1 MRKLVN
7 AAMAYTAAL
16 VIAHYV
22 LPHGWLLI
30 CAAVPAALSLPALA
44 LRGNLRVRAMI
55 LLLSSAV
62 GFLWYWGYG
71 AAFAA
76 PAEELAGQTRYVT
89 ARVTDYG
96 ADKGNYSVVYVRLEE
111 ANLPRA
117 KVAVYDFYGH
127 MPQLSPGD
135 MIRAELSFSTASES
149 YGEVTDV
156 YSSRGIFVRASLESK
171 PENLGRAA
179 FSFLYF
185 PKVIA
190 EWVREATGAVFSGET
205 RAYMEA
211 LLIGSNGGLYQD
223 RPLYNAITGSG
234 ILHTV
239 AVSGMH
245 LAYLWG
251 FLSLILTNKRMV
263 MTLGIPAV
271 WVFAVMA
278 GFTPSVARAAF
289 TLTMA
294 AVAPLLRR
302 ENDAPTALSAILLI
316 LLLENPFA
324 VGSISLQLSF
334 SAMAGILLLSGRIN
348 SWLNSVWK
356 RPENKPA
363 VIRRFIIASLSSTLG
378 AIILTTPVG
387 ALHFGAV
394 SLVSPLTNL
403 LVLWVIPFS
412 FIGGYA
418 AVFLGAVLPPL
429 GMAAAWLVSISVKY
443 IIFVAKLLSSLP
455 FAVIYTANS
464 LTGWWLIF
472 SYAVFLYA
480 WWRKGKARFRPLVPI
495 SVSVTALAV
504 LLAATAVYYNSGAF
518 VTAIDV
524 GQGQCLA
531 VFQGC
536 NTVLIDCGGGGKWRN
551 AGDTAADYLIAR
563 GRTRVDMLV
572 LTHLH
577 ADHANGVSALM
588 SRMDV
593 RYLALP
599 ADAED
604 EDGLVGEII
613 SAALRSG
620 TEIMYVSEDTDAA
633 VGGISLRLYEPLG
646 AGDLNERGIIVIA
659 SVGDYDMLVT
669 GDVNVAVERLLVDS
683 AALPDFELLVA
694 GHHGSKYATSYELL
708 DAVRAETA
716 IISVGYNNYG
726 HPTREALW
734 RLSAYG
740 MTVFRTD
747 QMGTVTLRI
756 DKNG

>member
-1 MRKLVN
+1 M
-7 AAMAYTAAL
+7 
-16 VIAHYV
+16 
-22 LPHGWLLI
+22 
-30 CAAVPAALSLPALA
+30 C
-44 LRGNLRVRAMI
+44 
-55 LLLSSAV
+55 SSD
-62 GFLWYWGYG
+62 L
-71 AAFAA
+71 
-76 PAEELAGQTRYVT
+76 
-89 ARVTDYG
+89 
-96 ADKGNYSVVYVRLEE
+96 
-111 ANLPRA
+111 
-117 KVAVYDFYGH
+117 
-127 MPQLSPGD
+127 
-135 MIRAELSFSTASES
+135 
-149 YGEVTDV
+149 
-156 YSSRGIFVRASLESK
+156 
-171 PENLGRAA
+171 
-179 FSFLYF
+179 
-185 PKVIA
+185 
-190 EWVREATGAVFSGET
+190 
-205 RAYMEA
+205 
-211 LLIGSNGGLYQD
+211 
-223 RPLYNAITGSG
+223 
-234 ILHTV
+234 
-239 AVSGMH
+239 
-245 LAYLWG
+245 
-251 FLSLILTNKRMV
+251 
-263 MTLGIPAV
+263 
-271 WVFAVMA
+271 
-278 GFTPSVARAAF
+278 
-289 TLTMA
+289 
-294 AVAPLLRR
+294 
-302 ENDAPTALSAILLI
+302 
-316 LLLENPFA
+316 
-324 VGSISLQLSF
+324 
-334 SAMAGILLLSGRIN
+334 
-348 SWLNSVWK
+348 
-356 RPENKPA
+356 
-363 VIRRFIIASLSSTLG
+363 
-378 AIILTTPVG
+378 
-387 ALHFGAV
+387 
-394 SLVSPLTNL
+394 
-403 LVLWVIPFS
+403 
-412 FIGGYA
+412 
-418 AVFLGAVLPPL
+418 
-429 GMAAAWLVSISVKY
+429 
-443 IIFVAKLLSSLP
+443 
-455 FAVIYTANS
+455 
-464 LTGWWLIF
+464 
-472 SYAVFLYA
+472 
-480 WWRKGKARFRPLVPI
+480 WRKGKARFRPLVPI